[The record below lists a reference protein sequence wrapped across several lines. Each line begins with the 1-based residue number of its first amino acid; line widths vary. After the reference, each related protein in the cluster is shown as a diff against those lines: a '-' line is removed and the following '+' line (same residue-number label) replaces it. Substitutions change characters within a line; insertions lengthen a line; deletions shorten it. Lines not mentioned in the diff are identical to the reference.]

1 MKKLLTLIL
10 ILSVTVSESYCMGLN
25 PLADNLSY
33 LSSSLSSLS
42 KICKY
47 NKLKHQ
53 INEAKLRDRN
63 FNPIKGSELLINELK
78 VLGLELKF
86 EFIYRNY
93 QNTGSIIKDTNL
105 INTCE

>member
-1 MKKLLTLIL
+1 MKKSLILIL
-10 ILSVTVSESYCMGLN
+10 ILSVTISESYCMGLN
-25 PLADNLSY
+25 SLADNLSC
-33 LSSSLSSLS
+33 LTSSLSSLS
-42 KICKY
+42 IICKY

-63 FNPIKGSELLINELK
+63 SNPIKGSELMMNELK

-86 EFIYRNY
+86 EFTYRKH
-93 QNTGSIIKDTNL
+93 QNIGSIIKDRNI

>member
-1 MKKLLTLIL
+1 MKKSFILIL
-10 ILSVTVSESYCMGLN
+10 ILSVTISESYCIGLN
-25 PLADNLSY
+25 SLANNLSC
-33 LSSSLSSLS
+33 LTSSLNSLS
-42 KICKY
+42 EIYKY

-63 FNPIKGSELLINELK
+63 SNPIKGSEVMMNELK

-86 EFIYRNY
+86 ESIYRKY
-93 QNTGSIIKDTNL
+93 QNTGSIIKDTNR